1 MFAGQIDGED
11 DAELTS
17 LEDADVSHL
26 QDASLIQ
33 LEKDMNRIEKSKKV
47 QVQSQKNFSQVQNNF
62 LDDKNVKQNSP
73 QNIILEDIEELEDD
87 IAQQMV
93 PKKQRSK
100 QKNALWKVTEEI
112 ELEDSKKMSRL
123 NDDSNELNKDPS
135 TMKGESSFGSNQLR
149 NQLLVGKNEKLS
161 KTLSKNQMKLKMA
174 AMIKEHKLDQSDQDI
189 NSLEHNTFDK
199 SKENLI
205 INQNKKKK
213 I

>member
-47 QVQSQKNFSQVQNNF
+47 QVQSQKNFSQLQNNF

-100 QKNALWKVTEEI
+100 QKNAL
-112 ELEDSKKMSRL
+112 
-123 NDDSNELNKDPS
+123 
-135 TMKGESSFGSNQLR
+135 
-149 NQLLVGKNEKLS
+149 
-161 KTLSKNQMKLKMA
+161 
-174 AMIKEHKLDQSDQDI
+174 
-189 NSLEHNTFDK
+189 
-199 SKENLI
+199 
-205 INQNKKKK
+205 
-213 I
+213 

>member
-149 NQLLVGKNEKLS
+149 NQLLIGKNEKLS